1 MGNYMN
7 KIRIF
12 SVLLILLGAI
22 SLFAKDPGDT
32 IDDFT
37 IKNYDGKEYNLGSAL
52 NNGYVV
58 VIFWS
63 SECPYVQPFND
74 RINDYVKPYQ
84 EKGVTFWA
92 VNSNSTESTDAVKSH
107 AEKNGYIFP
116 MLKDENNVVAD
127 LFEAT
132 RTPEVFI
139 IGKDRKILYHGRID
153 DNSYADK
160 ATIYDMKNALNE
172 LSAGKEISVKSTKS
186 FGCTIKRTNK

>member
-1 MGNYMN
+1 MN

-22 SLFAKDPGDT
+22 SLFAKDPVDT
-32 IDDFT
+32 VDDFT
-37 IKNYDGKEYNLGSAL
+37 LKNYDGKEYNLGSAL

-92 VNSNSTESTDAVKSH
+92 INSNSTESTDAVKSH

-160 ATIYDMKNALNE
+160 ATTCDMKNALNE

-186 FGCTIKRTNK
+186 FGCTIKRINK